1 VQEQFLETPL
11 KLREYIRRMQKWHDR
26 YERALDARPN
36 KEPLDFGPCLLS
48 DFHHSKFDDVEVP
61 GQYIEH
67 VDSNADFAK
76 IGRFAPTLELARGYG
91 FCFRRITMIGSNGSS
106 HTFAVQSPSGR
117 HCRREERLTQLFRIM
132 NT

>member
-1 VQEQFLETPL
+1 MFISNLSPEIKVSSWRCDRPCCLPLTCFGSQNPVQEQFLETPL

-76 IGRFAPTLELARGYG
+76 IG
-91 FCFRRITMIGSNGSS
+91 
-106 HTFAVQSPSGR
+106 
-117 HCRREERLTQLFRIM
+117 
-132 NT
+132 